1 MNPNRRRLGKRAW
14 MGKKAL
20 GILAI
25 FAAGLALALGGCG
38 GGYGGDDNKGG
49 GGTTTGQTGYGY

>member
-1 MNPNRRRLGKRAW
+1 
-14 MGKKAL
+14 MGRKAL
-20 GILAI
+20 GLLAI
-25 FAAGLALALGGCG
+25 FAVGLALALGGCG

>member
-1 MNPNRRRLGKRAW
+1 MW
-14 MGKKAL
+14 MGRNAL
-20 GILAI
+20 GLLAI